1 MNKGRPVTA
10 RKAGY
15 FQCHECRKLVRVKPE
30 SVVLQHCPRCGVGLH
45 VRKPESLSRTWA
57 LVFAGTILFL
67 PANMLP
73 IMTVKEFGSG
83 ESSTIISGVIQLLHA
98 GMAPLAFVVF
108 VASIVVPLLKIVGL
122 VILLLSVQ
130 YKSRIS
136 SRRRTLMY
144 RVIEFVG
151 RWSMLDI
158 FVVTILVALVDIG
171 NIASVDAGPGA
182 TAFAAVVVLTML
194 AAICFDSRLIWDQ
207 DE

>member
-1 MNKGRPVTA
+1 MNNSGPITA
-10 RKAGY
+10 RKAG
-15 FQCHECRKLVRVKPE
+15 FVQCHDCRKLVKASPDPGF
-30 SVVLQHCPRCGVGLH
+30 LQHCPRCGAGLH
-45 VRKPESLSRTWA
+45 SRKPESLNRTWA
-57 LVFAGTILFL
+57 LVIASTILFV
-67 PANMLP
+67 PANLLP
-73 IMTVKEFGSG
+73 IMTVKQFGSG
-83 ESSTIISGVIQLLHA
+83 ESSTIISGVIHLLHA

-108 VASIVVPLLKIVGL
+108 VASILVPSLKIVGL
-122 VILLLSVQ
+122 IILLLSVQ

-136 SRRRTLMY
+136 SQQRTLMY

-207 DE
+207 DK